1 VLNSRE
7 SLADVSV
14 PATLANPHSNSSQS
28 MTEPTSAEPP
38 SVVEAQ
44 GWVMNAQG
52 EVTLIA
58 ASPKGEAD
66 RCLSWQSE

>member
-1 VLNSRE
+1 
-7 SLADVSV
+7 
-14 PATLANPHSNSSQS
+14 
-28 MTEPTSAEPP
+28 M
-38 SVVEAQ
+38 VEAQ

-66 RCLSWQSE
+66 RCLSWQSEQSAG